1 MPASGIEN
9 SSKKYCVGIKQTKL
23 AIEKGEAIK
32 VFIAGD
38 ADKKLVEP
46 IAERCRELEIPLVGI
61 VSMRELGKVCGIQVG
76 AAAAAVVRK

>member
-1 MPASGIEN
+1 MPVPGSE
-9 SSKKYCVGIKQTKL
+9 SSTTIFSVGTKQTKL
-23 AIEKGEAIK
+23 AIEKGEAVQ

-38 ADKKLVEP
+38 ADTKLVEP
-46 IAERCRELEIPLVGI
+46 IAERCRELGIPLIGI